1 MLLRQ
6 VCASWTPNYSHHVEK
21 LQNVLVIT
29 NSFVWKQRATAK
41 ANMSSHSAL
50 NILHH
55 GKQFW
60 KGCITIIIINTMVN
74 CLTYKTQNN
83 QVPFTMFSLNG
94 IFDGELIFGI
104 VLYIIFCLIGCCM
117 VCPSLTVWVLYGSP
131 KSHCLGSVWFAQVS
145 LFGFC
150 MVCPSLTVWVLY
162 GSPKSHCLG
171 SVWFTQV
178 SLFGFCMVC
187 PSLTVWVLY
196 GLPKCHCLGSVWL
209 AQVSMYK
216 KTIKAS

>member
-94 IFDGELIFGI
+94 FFDGELIFGI
-104 VLYIIFCLIGCCM
+104 VLYFIFCLIGCCM

-131 KSHCLGSVWFAQVS
+131 KCHCLGSVWFAQVS
-145 LFGFC
+145 RFGFC
-150 MVCPSLTVWVLY
+150 MVCPSVTVWLLY
-162 GSPKSHCLG
+162 GSPKSQCTKKTKKLARTV
-171 SVWFTQV
+171 SQFTKDTLSRTTNLV
-178 SLFGFCMVC
+178 SLEIFRTSIIYILILIGYLRFLFLV
-187 PSLTVWVLY
+187 
-196 GLPKCHCLGSVWL
+196 
-209 AQVSMYK
+209 
-216 KTIKAS
+216 